1 MIYPRKRNIQ
11 AIVFI
16 MTGVSRFCFQR
27 RRLGPAWLLSL
38 LWLALFVAVPAL
50 LLLSGATFQT
60 DLSAQTSEEEAG
72 VRGEASPAV
81 DTNVPPGPATVYRVP
96 IEGMVDLGMAPF
108 VSRVIE
114 EASSAE
120 NGVVLLDINTFGGRV
135 DAAVMIRDELIG
147 SPVRTIAFINP
158 RAISAGALISLA
170 CETIAMTDGGTVG
183 AATPI
188 TGGGTEEPEVAD
200 EKFMSYMRTEM
211 RSTAERR
218 GRPGDVAE
226 AMVDPDV
233 EVEGVSEKGK
243 VLTLTTDDALRV
255 QVADFQAKSVEDVLG
270 ELGLADAV
278 ILDRSFNWAETM
290 GRAVSNPIL
299 SSFLL
304 SIGFLGIMLEL
315 YQPGWGIP
323 GTLGIACLLIFFF
336 GHQVVHLA
344 RNEEILLFVLGVA
357 LLLLELF
364 VIPGFGIFGISGL
377 AIILVAVF
385 LSLIGLDF
393 RVSWDLGFVNRALVI
408 LSSSIL
414 MTLGG
419 GFLIFRLLPAT
430 GVTGRFVLKTALRR
444 EAGFSSH
451 ATEKA
456 LPQGT
461 TGTALTDLRPAGK
474 VRAKGRRLD
483 AVSEGGFIQVG
494 AKVVIVSW
502 RSGEAVVRQQ
512 GSHDE
517 EFEGDPTQE
526 TNQDEEAS

>member
-1 MIYPRKRNIQ
+1 MRQ
-11 AIVFI
+11 
-16 MTGVSRFCFQR
+16 
-27 RRLGPAWLLSL
+27 GPAWSPSL
-38 LWLALFVAVPAL
+38 LRLALLVAVPAL
-50 LLLSGATFQT
+50 LLLSAATFQT
-60 DLSAQTSEEEAG
+60 EPSAVETN
-72 VRGEASPAV
+72 SPS
-81 DTNVPPGPATVYRVP
+81 GPATVFRVP

-108 VSRVIE
+108 VARVIE

-147 SPVRTIAFINP
+147 SSIPTIAFINP

-170 CETIAMTDGGTVG
+170 CETIAITDGGTIG

-188 TGGGTEEPEVAD
+188 TGGATEEPEVAD

-211 RSTAERR
+211 RATAERR

-233 EVEGVSEKGK
+233 SIEGLIEKGK

-255 QVADFQAKSVEDVLG
+255 QVADFQAETMTDVLA
-270 ELGLADAV
+270 ELGFADAV
-278 ILDRSFNWAETM
+278 IVDRAFNWAEEV
-290 GRAVSNPIL
+290 GRAVSNPIV

-304 SIGFLGIMLEL
+304 SLGFLGIMLEL

-323 GTLGIACLLIFFF
+323 GSVGLACLLIFFF
-336 GHQVVHLA
+336 GHQVVQLA
-344 RNEEILLFVLGVA
+344 GNEEILLFVVGVA
-357 LLLLELF
+357 LVLLEVL
-364 VIPGFGIFGISGL
+364 VIPGFGIAGIAGL
-377 AIILVAVF
+377 AIILVAVL

-408 LSSSIL
+408 LSSSIV

-419 GFLIFRLLPAT
+419 GFLILRLLPAT
-430 GVTGRFVLKTALRR
+430 GVTRRFVLKTALRA
-444 EAGFSSH
+444 EEGFSSH
-451 ATEKA
+451 SAETERA
-456 LPQGT
+456 LPEGT

-474 VRAKGRRLD
+474 IRAEGKRVD

-512 GSHDE
+512 VSPDE
-517 EFEGDPTQE
+517 EFEGDPTQD
-526 TNQDEEAS
+526 TNQDEVES

>member
-1 MIYPRKRNIQ
+1 M
-11 AIVFI
+11 
-16 MTGVSRFCFQR
+16 
-27 RRLGPAWLLSL
+27 
-38 LWLALFVAVPAL
+38 
-50 LLLSGATFQT
+50 LLLSGATFQP

-72 VRGEASPAV
+72 VRGEGAPAV
-81 DTNVPPGPATVYRVP
+81 ETNVPSGPATVFRVP

-108 VSRVIE
+108 VTRVIE

-147 SPVRTIAFINP
+147 SPIRTIAFINP

-170 CETIAMTDGGTVG
+170 CETIAMTDGGTIG

-255 QVADFQAKSVEDVLG
+255 QVADFQAKSVADVLG

-315 YQPGWGIP
+315 YQPG
-323 GTLGIACLLIFFF
+323 
-336 GHQVVHLA
+336 
-344 RNEEILLFVLGVA
+344 
-357 LLLLELF
+357 
-364 VIPGFGIFGISGL
+364 
-377 AIILVAVF
+377 
-385 LSLIGLDF
+385 
-393 RVSWDLGFVNRALVI
+393 
-408 LSSSIL
+408 
-414 MTLGG
+414 
-419 GFLIFRLLPAT
+419 
-430 GVTGRFVLKTALRR
+430 
-444 EAGFSSH
+444 
-451 ATEKA
+451 
-456 LPQGT
+456 
-461 TGTALTDLRPAGK
+461 
-474 VRAKGRRLD
+474 
-483 AVSEGGFIQVG
+483 
-494 AKVVIVSW
+494 
-502 RSGEAVVRQQ
+502 
-512 GSHDE
+512 
-517 EFEGDPTQE
+517 
-526 TNQDEEAS
+526 